1 VNGREQEI
9 VTGTGS
15 GTRRRPQGFQQRPY
29 AGLLGSQPQGA
40 GETEVSQGGGERDGG
55 SLLLNEFSEFFGGS
69 QIGLMDD
76 ARLAVD
82 AGAFDEVGLLSP
94 ITRIPSGYAILKV
107 IPEKEG
113 EKTENVSRARLEAIS
128 AYGSVLYSSSV
139 SGLLE
144 AEEALLRFPKVSG
157 WQQDPVLT
165 FTTQRTAVCSAMAR
179 GY

>member
-1 VNGREQEI
+1 
-9 VTGTGS
+9 
-15 GTRRRPQGFQQRPY
+15 
-29 AGLLGSQPQGA
+29 
-40 GETEVSQGGGERDGG
+40 
-55 SLLLNEFSEFFGGS
+55 LLNEFSEFFGGS

-165 FTTQRTAVCSAMAR
+165 SLPNGQQFAQRWPAGTDAHDEEDYGADGASGNEVA
-179 GY
+179 